1 MPDLNTYTIRV
12 AWRQLLIRLG
22 LRLDYVRA
30 AALLPAEIERLDRA
44 AMLAAAPQPPA
55 APAQEMRLLPLDTL
69 IEMAVD
75 AKLGRAMKTI
85 ELDTGDVF
93 VTHLG
98 YRTSELEEFANAVE
112 RASWAANGIT
122 AGDTGAAMAERLPA
136 DVARCTGYWSDG
148 ELRDGCA
155 TLKGCAVLAYDA
167 GQGVAIEATEQA
179 DGTKKW
185 AVRSRGEVLGRSG
198 EWEWEPMPSSRDAA
212 FLERCRYATPQEALE
227 VLEHARLHA

>member
-1 MPDLNTYTIRV
+1 MPDLNTHTIRV

-85 ELDTGDVF
+85 EPDTGDVF

-122 AGDTGAAMAERLPA
+122 AVDTGE
-136 DVARCTGYWSDG
+136 
-148 ELRDGCA
+148 
-155 TLKGCAVLAYDA
+155 K
-167 GQGVAIEATEQA
+167 
-179 DGTKKW
+179 
-185 AVRSRGEVLGRSG
+185 
-198 EWEWEPMPSSRDAA
+198 
-212 FLERCRYATPQEALE
+212 
-227 VLEHARLHA
+227 